1 VFPNDIDPARQDF
14 RIEVAERLGA
24 ISGKALSKAATKK
37 LMATEEVRGLDQ
49 VLSSR
54 LFKGSVDPL
63 AVKQQLEEQQQQ
75 QPAAA

>member
-1 VFPNDIDPARQDF
+1 VFPNDIDAARRDF

-24 ISGKALSKAATKK
+24 TRGKMLSKAATKK
-37 LMATEEVRGLDQ
+37 LMASEEVRGVDQ

-54 LFKGSVDPL
+54 LFKGSVDPM